1 MKKTLCS
8 LLALIG
14 TLWLGATAY
23 ADNPALVISTG
34 KSGGGYNTIGTRLKT
49 VMAEQGINAEVL
61 TSVGSLENLK
71 RLDDPTSPVNIGLT
85 QADAL
90 KYYLRDNPRFTDKLF
105 MLGEIGKE
113 CVFIV
118 TGKDSGI
125 HSDADLQ
132 KKQGNLIAIRDPDSG
147 TAVTYSYMIQL
158 EPNFKNT
165 PAAFVDTMEAL
176 LQIKTGGKENEI
188 KAAMFVQRPTAKS
201 PEMQVVLED
210 PKDFR
215 FVTVT
220 DWDLNDKLPDGTAV
234 YTFEKVTV
242 AEKKWGFD
250 TKVDTICT
258 RGLLIGAKD
267 KLSPDLRERLA
278 KVMLL
283 AGNRV
288 TGENP

>member
-1 MKKTLCS
+1 MKKTLCP
-8 LLALIG
+8 LFALIG
-14 TLWLGATAY
+14 ALWLGATAY
-23 ADNPALVISTG
+23 AANPAPVISTG

-71 RLDDPTSPVNIGLT
+71 RLDDPASPVNIGLT

-90 KYYLRDNPRFTDKLF
+90 KYYLRDNPRFADKLF

-125 HSDADLQ
+125 NSDADLQ

-176 LQIKTGGKENEI
+176 LQIKTGGKENKI
-188 KAAMFVQRPTAKS
+188 KAAMFVQHPTAKS

-215 FVTVT
+215 FVPVT

>member
-1 MKKTLCS
+1 
-8 LLALIG
+8 
-14 TLWLGATAY
+14 
-23 ADNPALVISTG
+23 
-34 KSGGGYNTIGTRLKT
+34 
-49 VMAEQGINAEVL
+49 
-61 TSVGSLENLK
+61 
-71 RLDDPTSPVNIGLT
+71 
-85 QADAL
+85 
-90 KYYLRDNPRFTDKLF
+90 
-105 MLGEIGKE
+105 
-113 CVFIV
+113 
-118 TGKDSGI
+118 
-125 HSDADLQ
+125 
-132 KKQGNLIAIRDPDSG
+132 
-147 TAVTYSYMIQL
+147 
-158 EPNFKNT
+158 
-165 PAAFVDTMEAL
+165 MEAL
-176 LQIKTGGKENEI
+176 LQIKTGGKENKL

-215 FVTVT
+215 FVSVT

>member
-1 MKKTLCS
+1 MKKILSVLVTFV
-8 LLALIG
+8 A
-14 TLWLGATAY
+14 LWLSAAAQTN
-23 ADNPALVISTG
+23 DPALVISSG
-34 KSGGGYNTIGTRLKT
+34 KSGGGYNAIGTRLKT

-71 RLDDPTSPVNIGLT
+71 RLDDPASPVNIGLT

-90 KYYLRDNPRFTDKLF
+90 KYYLRDNPRFADKLF

-176 LQIKTGGKENEI
+176 LQIKTAGKENKI
-188 KAAMFVQRPTAKS
+188 KAAMFVQRPTVKS

-215 FVTVT
+215 FVPVT

-258 RGLLIGAKD
+258 RGLLIGSKD
-267 KLSPDLRERLA
+267 KLTPDLRERLA